1 MSRRSETGRNG
12 SISDSLPQ
20 TLSERGTDILKDVLK
35 SPIFSSG
42 LVNEQVPSFARDD
55 IKLGEVLGFGTF
67 GVVREVT
74 EIRCSHAVIGNGMP
88 NTEALVDSSS
98 FLYLNDTLSGD
109 APAGASV
116 SPTGVSQHLNQ
127 NDRFDMTRMQM
138 STRCFRGGDARYAL
152 KHLLLEDANEKESDN
167 ARIDLAI
174 EVKYLQ
180 VLSHP
185 HIIKLRGL
193 FQTDDPFHLAYF
205 FIMDR
210 LYDTLEDKMKEWTGC
225 QRSLWKET
233 FSSCYGD
240 SMDHEYIPEKD
251 LMTQRLLVAHDIAS
265 AFDYMHTNKVLH
277 RDIKPQNMGFDVRGN
292 IKVFDFGLAK
302 SLVPE
307 LQAQCGLLYNLTAK
321 SGSLPYM
328 APEVA
333 MAKPYNEKCDVYSFG
348 ILFYEIVALKP
359 PFSQHA
365 LKNYTAKVLKG
376 GARPPIKRT
385 FPSCTKKIL
394 KSSWSV
400 SHTDRPDMATIVK
413 LIQSDVELLE
423 QGALVHARSN
433 HMMNLSKHSLNGGR
447 DDKKSSSQGFDDD
460 KHPVKVLSV
469 F

>member
-1 MSRRSETGRNG
+1 
-12 SISDSLPQ
+12 
-20 TLSERGTDILKDVLK
+20 
-35 SPIFSSG
+35 
-42 LVNEQVPSFARDD
+42 
-55 IKLGEVLGFGTF
+55 
-67 GVVREVT
+67 
-74 EIRCSHAVIGNGMP
+74 
-88 NTEALVDSSS
+88 
-98 FLYLNDTLSGD
+98 
-109 APAGASV
+109 
-116 SPTGVSQHLNQ
+116 
-127 NDRFDMTRMQM
+127 
-138 STRCFRGGDARYAL
+138 
-152 KHLLLEDANEKESDN
+152 
-167 ARIDLAI
+167 
-174 EVKYLQ
+174 
-180 VLSHP
+180 
-185 HIIKLRGL
+185 
-193 FQTDDPFHLAYF
+193 
-205 FIMDR
+205 MDR

-240 SMDHEYIPEKD
+240 PMDHEYIRKD

-333 MAKPYNEKCDVYSFG
+333 MSKPYNEKCDVYSFG

-359 PFSQHA
+359 PFSQHV

-400 SHTDRPDMATIVK
+400 SHTNRPDMATIVK

>member
-1 MSRRSETGRNG
+1 M
-12 SISDSLPQ
+12 
-20 TLSERGTDILKDVLK
+20 
-35 SPIFSSG
+35 
-42 LVNEQVPSFARDD
+42 
-55 IKLGEVLGFGTF
+55 LGFGTF

-225 QRSLWKET
+225 QRSLWKQT

-240 SMDHEYIPEKD
+240 PMDHEYIPEKD

-277 RDIKPQNMGFDVRGN
+277 R
-292 IKVFDFGLAK
+292 
-302 SLVPE
+302 
-307 LQAQCGLLYNLTAK
+307 
-321 SGSLPYM
+321 
-328 APEVA
+328 
-333 MAKPYNEKCDVYSFG
+333 
-348 ILFYEIVALKP
+348 
-359 PFSQHA
+359 
-365 LKNYTAKVLKG
+365 
-376 GARPPIKRT
+376 
-385 FPSCTKKIL
+385 
-394 KSSWSV
+394 
-400 SHTDRPDMATIVK
+400 
-413 LIQSDVELLE
+413 
-423 QGALVHARSN
+423 
-433 HMMNLSKHSLNGGR
+433 
-447 DDKKSSSQGFDDD
+447 
-460 KHPVKVLSV
+460 
-469 F
+469 